1 MLTKEERE
9 ILTRLLAEE
18 EPTKERTRDAL
29 GRFAEEEKPEPYA
42 LRSIRLVRVKESYNS
57 FDVRD
62 WESVARAVGVVCVV
76 AAVLLIAI
84 L

>member
-9 ILTRLLAEE
+9 ILTRLLGED
-18 EPTKERTRDAL
+18 PPKERTRDAL